1 MTDAMLAIGMDE
13 NRLRHCHGVGLKAS
27 ELGRVLFGWS
37 DEKCREMFVMG
48 YLHDV
53 GYQFAHDQAEHE
65 ELGGDLLRSLG
76 FAYWA
81 EIFHH
86 GNPDSAYQSNELLV
100 LNLAD
105 MLTSKD
111 GSATT
116 IPARLEDI
124 ASRYGVES
132 TQYVAAKRLAEVL
145 VAQVQEIE
153 GSQNV
158 LSQLNSL
165 NPQP

>member
-1 MTDAMLAIGMDE
+1 MTDAMPAIGMDE
-13 NRLRHCHGVGLKAS
+13 NRLRHCHGVGVKAS
-27 ELGRVLFGWS
+27 ELGRVLFGWP
-37 DEKCREMFVMG
+37 DEKCQEMFVMG
-48 YLHDV
+48 YLHDI
-53 GYQFAHDQAEHE
+53 GYQFAHKQSEHE

-76 FAYWA
+76 FTYWA
-81 EIFHH
+81 EIFNH

-116 IPARLEDI
+116 VPARLDDI

-153 GSQNV
+153 GPQSV
-158 LSQLNSL
+158 LSQLISL
-165 NPQP
+165 DSQS

>member
-1 MTDAMLAIGMDE
+1 MTDEMPPIGMDE
-13 NRLRHCHGVGLKAS
+13 NRLRHCRGVGLKAS
-27 ELGRVLFGWS
+27 ELGRALFGWS
-37 DEKCREMFVMG
+37 EEKCREMFVMG

-76 FAYWA
+76 FTYWA

-86 GNPDSAYQSNELLV
+86 GNPDSAYQSNELLA

-132 TQYVAAKRLAEVL
+132 TQYVAAKKLAEVL
-145 VAQVQEIE
+145 VAQVKKIE
-153 GSQNV
+153 GAQGI
-158 LSQLNSL
+158 LSQLISL

>member
-1 MTDAMLAIGMDE
+1 MIDSTHAIGMDE
-13 NRLRHCHGVGLKAS
+13 NRLRHCRGVGMKAS
-27 ELGRVLFGWS
+27 ELGRTLFGWS
-37 DEKCREMFVMG
+37 EEKCREMFVMG
-48 YLHDV
+48 FLHDV

-86 GNPDSAYQSNELLV
+86 GDPSSSYQSQELVV

-105 MLTSKD
+105 MLTSRD

-116 IPARLEDI
+116 VPRRLEDI

-132 TQYVAAKRLAEVL
+132 TQYVAAKKLAEVL

-153 GSQNV
+153 GSQGV
-158 LSQLNSL
+158 LSQLIS
-165 NPQP
+165 